1 MPRSRAHHTGQV
13 VNVEARRVGA
23 RENITDRLWSV
34 REVAEY
40 LGVSVATVYGWRS
53 AGFEGPPGRPIGKHL
68 RYRPDDV
75 RAWVASLSTHVAS

>member
-1 MPRSRAHHTGQV
+1 VANKEGRTVGTQ
-13 VNVEARRVGA
+13 EA
-23 RENITDRLWSV
+23 ITDRLWSV
-34 REVAEY
+34 REVAQY

-53 AGFEGPPGRPIGKHL
+53 ADFEGPPGRLIGKHL